1 MRILRQD
8 FACSDREDLS
18 LMNRSLSAALI
29 VSVAVLSA
37 ACGGGAGTSSQ
48 SSTPA
53 TPSASN
59 TPSSA
64 SVAPGDF
71 GVAECDAYMKK
82 YLACIDR
89 MPEAAR
95 TSARQVLDQTRSSW
109 QQAAATEQG
118 RAGLAMACKSASD
131 AAAASMSAYGCW

>member
-1 MRILRQD
+1 
-8 FACSDREDLS
+8 
-18 LMNRSLSAALI
+18 MNRSLSAALF
-29 VSVAVLSA
+29 VSIAVLTA
-37 ACGGGAGTSSQ
+37 ACGGGSTSSQ
-48 SSTPA
+48 SPA
-53 TPSASN
+53 TQPASN
-59 TPSSA
+59 SPTSA
-64 SVAPGDF
+64 SVAPGEF

-131 AAAASMSAYGCW
+131 AAAASMGAYGCW

>member
-1 MRILRQD
+1 
-8 FACSDREDLS
+8 
-18 LMNRSLSAALI
+18 MNRSLSAALI
-29 VSVAVLSA
+29 VSVAVLTA
-37 ACGGGAGTSSQ
+37 ACGGNTPGQ

-53 TPSASN
+53 TQPASN
-59 TPSSA
+59 APSSA
-64 SVAPGDF
+64 SVASGEF

-95 TSARQVLDQTRSSW
+95 TSAREVLDQTRTSW